1 MKIIFAG
8 TPINA
13 ASTLEALISSGVDV
27 VGVLTRQDAKVGRSR
42 TLTETPVAAV
52 AAAHDLDTFK
62 SNSISPEVEA
72 WIDGKSADLGV
83 IVAYG
88 SILKKPVLDS
98 PTKGWINLHYSLLP
112 AFPGAAPVQ
121 HAILEGESMTGVT
134 IFRLDEGM
142 DTGPIIAS
150 SQLEIRDSV
159 TSGDLLTELTLVG
172 SELLTETL
180 FTLEEKFSNQILQPK
195 PSTIKQAGKITRSQ
209 ARIDFS
215 KPAQSIHNLVRAMN
229 PEPIAWFELDNAPV
243 RVLRTRLTESLELQI
258 GQLSV
263 NTGKLIVG
271 CGAGALEL
279 IRVQP
284 SGKNEMSGVDWFNG
298 LRRES
303 ARIS

>member
-1 MKIIFAG
+1 
-8 TPINA
+8 
-13 ASTLEALISSGVDV
+13 
-27 VGVLTRQDAKVGRSR
+27 
-42 TLTETPVAAV
+42 
-52 AAAHDLDTFK
+52 
-62 SNSISPEVEA
+62 
-72 WIDGKSADLGV
+72 
-83 IVAYG
+83 
-88 SILKKPVLDS
+88 
-98 PTKGWINLHYSLLP
+98 
-112 AFPGAAPVQ
+112 
-121 HAILEGESMTGVT
+121 
-134 IFRLDEGM
+134 M

-195 PSTIKQAGKITRSQ
+195 QSTIKQAGKITRSQ

-243 RVLRTRLTESLELQI
+243 RVLRTRLTESLELRI